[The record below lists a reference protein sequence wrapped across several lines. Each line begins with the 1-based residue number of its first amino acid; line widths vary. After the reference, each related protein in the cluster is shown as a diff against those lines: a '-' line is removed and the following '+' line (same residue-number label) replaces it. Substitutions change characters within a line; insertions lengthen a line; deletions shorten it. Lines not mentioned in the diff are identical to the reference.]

1 MKINAALVIEQRMRR
16 AWTQDQLAQAAGL
29 SHRTIQRVEREA
41 SGALETKKALAA
53 TFEIDVSD
61 LDYEELPAVKKYE
74 YKMVELPLKMGLFK
88 PKTPDIESLLN
99 AEGDLGWRL
108 REIVL
113 PASTFGESGNM
124 VVLLEREKS

>member
-1 MKINAALVIEQRMRR
+1 MRR
-16 AWTQDQLAQAAGL
+16 AWTQEQLARASGL

-41 SGALETKKALAA
+41 SASLETKQALAG
-53 TFEIDVSD
+53 TFEIDVGD
-61 LDYEELPAVKKYE
+61 LDYEESPTMKKYE
-74 YKMVELPLKMGLFK
+74 YKMVELPMKMGLFK

-113 PASTFGESGNM
+113 PASTFGESGNI
-124 VVLLEREKS
+124 VVLLEREKG